1 MFSLLIFVLVPGLIR
16 LGHMRFS
23 VFGLLAAAGLI
34 AAMAMSQRTA
44 RFANVPA
51 QKLWDAGVFS
61 VAAALVI
68 SRILL
73 IAEDPKAFLGYPLIV
88 LRLPSLTYV
97 GIALTVVA
105 TLIYLRVKQMPM
117 LAALDA
123 WTPCVAIFGGALSL
137 AHFIEG
143 TDAGMP
149 TSLPWGVLTPGDTVL
164 GRVHPVQL
172 YLLLAA
178 IYLFFDTLRLL
189 RRLRAAG
196 AVVSHGLYL
205 GGGLFFLLDM
215 LEQPAEVHSS
225 SLLDPG
231 QYIALG
237 CIAIGLCLR
246 TRWLIADYA
255 KTSLQP
261 STRQESY

>member
-1 MFSLLIFVLVPGLIR
+1 MFLLLTFALVPGLVR
-16 LGHMRFS
+16 VGHMRFS
-23 VFGLLAAAGLI
+23 VFGILAAAGLI
-34 AAMAMSQRTA
+34 AAIAMSERTA
-44 RFANVPA
+44 KFANVSA
-51 QKLWDAGVFS
+51 QRLWDAGVFS

-73 IAEDPKAFLGYPLIV
+73 VAEDPKAFLRYPLIV
-88 LRLPSLTYV
+88 LSLPSLTYA
-97 GIALTVVA
+97 GIALTVIV

-123 WTPCVAIFGGALSL
+123 WTPCAAIFGGALSV

-172 YLLLAA
+172 YLLIAA

-189 RRLRAAG
+189 QRSHAAG
-196 AVVSHGLYL
+196 AVAAHGLYL

-215 LEQPAEVHSS
+215 LAQPAEVQSA

-237 CIAIGLCLR
+237 CFAAGLGLR
-246 TRWLIADYA
+246 SRWLIACA
-255 KTSLQP
+255 TETQSQP
-261 STRQESY
+261 YPVQESY